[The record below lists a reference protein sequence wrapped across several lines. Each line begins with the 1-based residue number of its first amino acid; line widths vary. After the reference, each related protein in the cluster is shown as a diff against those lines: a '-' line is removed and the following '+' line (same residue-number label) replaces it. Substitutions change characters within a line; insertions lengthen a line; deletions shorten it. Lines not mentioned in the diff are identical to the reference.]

1 MGCRR
6 IAGRAETEIRRDIAA
21 YTNKDGHEP
30 NVLKVKT
37 SGVSVEEKPEAE
49 DVQGSEKR
57 DIQSLR
63 PGVFL

>member
-6 IAGRAETEIRRDIAA
+6 ISGRAETEIRRDIAA
-21 YTNKDGHEP
+21 YNKDGHEP

-49 DVQGSEKR
+49 DVQRSEKR